1 MSVVVIFSGSFCN
14 AEKIAEKV
22 ASSLGHKYVSENLLE
37 EASRRYSVPKDKLF
51 RAMHGPTPF
60 LNKLTHEKEKHLAYI
75 KATLAE
81 IIQQNN
87 IVYHG
92 FASLLLP
99 KSITHIL
106 RVCIAADHNFR
117 VDIAVKSNGIS
128 IKDANN
134 LVRKDD
140 NQRYQWSQYLFGLS
154 PWEKELYD
162 ITIPMNASSV
172 EDAVKIITDN
182 TLKEAVRTTPESQ
195 KAITDFVL
203 SARVNVALMEKNHEV
218 DVSCDDGKVTI
229 VINKFVKR
237 LEHKKEQLQKIA
249 GTVDGVKSIETRI
262 GPKFNFP
269 SIYPP
274 EDFKLPSKILL
285 VDDEIEF
292 VHALSERL
300 QTRNLESMV
309 VYDGED
315 ALAVIENDQPE
326 VMVLD
331 LKMPGIDGL
340 EVLRQVKK
348 SHPETEVIILTGHG
362 SEKEEELA
370 IELGAF
376 AYLQKPVDIDKLSE
390 TMKNAYKKI
399 REK

>member
-1 MSVVVIFSGSFCN
+1 MSVVAIFSGSFCD
-14 AEKIAEKV
+14 AEKIAQKV
-22 ASSLGHKYVSENLLE
+22 ASSLGHDYVSESLLSD
-37 EASRRYSVPKDKLF
+37 ASQKYGVPKDKLF

-60 LNKLTHEKEKHLAYI
+60 LNKLTHEKEKHIAYI
-75 KATLAE
+75 KAALAE

-99 KSITHIL
+99 KNIAHIL

-117 VDIAVKSNGIS
+117 VEMAAKSREIS
-128 IKDANN
+128 VKDANN
-134 LVRKDD
+134 LIRKDD
-140 NQRYQWSQYLFGLS
+140 NQRYQWTQYLFGLS
-154 PWEKELYD
+154 PWEEELYD
-162 ITIPMNASSV
+162 IVIPMNASSV
-172 EDAVKIITDN
+172 EDAVKIITEN
-182 TLKEAVRTTPESQ
+182 TLKEAVQATPESQ
-195 KAITDFVL
+195 KAMADFVL
-203 SARVNVALMEKNHEV
+203 SARVNVALIEKNHEV
-218 DVSCDDGKVTI
+218 DVRCDDGKVTI

-237 LEHKKEQLQKIA
+237 LEHKKEQLRKIA
-249 GTVDGVKSIETRI
+249 SSVDGVKSIETRI
-262 GPKFNFP
+262 GPKFNIP

-315 ALAVIENDQPE
+315 ALAAVKDDQPE

-348 SHPETEVIILTGHG
+348 NHPETEVIILTKKYVFNLTG
-362 SEKEEELA
+362 SEIYTVFRL
-370 IELGAF
+370 
-376 AYLQKPVDIDKLSE
+376 
-390 TMKNAYKKI
+390 
-399 REK
+399 